1 MAADASRG
9 AEVRVLPP
17 NSVTR
22 STRTLALHTDHT
34 IDATPQVPH
43 NASTDAMRFGAH
55 NARFS
60 CGRRPAQRRHSRVR
74 FGLADRSICWKVC
87 FAPAHSEVR
96 EMLAEADGPH
106 HVLLSWV
113 WPACDG
119 GADIVAFELQA
130 RFHCAHCKPCV
141 RLLELL
147 SERLGVWSAE
157 CTARRCRRGVERHA
171 V

>member
-1 MAADASRG
+1 MPQQTPCDSVRTTHALAAVG
-9 AEVRVLPP
+9 AR
-17 NSVTR
+17 R
-22 STRTLALHTDHT
+22 SGGTVA
-34 IDATPQVPH
+34 A
-43 NASTDAMRFGAH
+43 
-55 NARFS
+55 
-60 CGRRPAQRRHSRVR
+60 VR

-130 RFHCAHCKPCV
+130 RFHCAVQTV
-141 RLLELL
+141 RPAELL
-147 SERLGVWSAE
+147 SERLGVWQSAPPGAADE
-157 CTARRCRRGVERHA
+157 EWSDMPCDQS
-171 V
+171 